1 MTFLFL
7 LLILKSTGYRKIYC
21 YLLLLFY
28 TSKIMEISKFGVKLG
43 FYSSVLSFL
52 KVTVLL
58 FQGRLEKYVLTFGKN
73 EILCYKS
80 YKHGDS
86 F

>member
-1 MTFLFL
+1 
-7 LLILKSTGYRKIYC
+7 
-21 YLLLLFY
+21 
-28 TSKIMEISKFGVKLG
+28 MEISKFGVKLG